1 MRLQSL
7 LLSLP
12 LLLVGPRGFTTAL
25 AAPASRARACEG
37 TRLSQQPTSGGAP
50 QLWNFGAGTSPTV
63 RIDNVAGSIRV
74 QPSADGQVH
83 IEATKRGGDAADR
96 DRITVQASAQGSG
109 VQARVC
115 CGPCD
120 GNGRDDCNGRAWVDF
135 VVRAPGASRLLL
147 NGVSTDV
154 QASGIAG
161 DHEINT
167 VSGDVE
173 VSGSRQLRL
182 KTVSGDSKVD
192 GASGLRLNTVSGD
205 LKASN
210 VRGETHFQSV
220 SGDAEWRGACAAGCR
235 IQAETTSG
243 DLKLAV
249 GAAGS
254 FDLAF
259 QSRSGDYN
267 DDLGTSVGSREQ
279 NPTRIRARAGRG
291 EGRVEFESVSGDL
304 SLTR

>member
-1 MRLQSL
+1 MRLQSFL
-7 LLSLP
+7 VSLP
-12 LLLVGPRGFTTAL
+12 LLLSGPLGYARAV

-37 TRLSQQPTSGGAP
+37 TRLSQQSTSGGTP
-50 QLWNFGAGTSPTV
+50 QLWNFSAGTSPSV
-63 RIDNVAGSIRV
+63 RVENIAGSIRV
-74 QPSADGQVH
+74 QPSTDGQVH
-83 IEATKRGGDAADR
+83 VEATKRGGDAADR
-96 DRITVQASAQGSG
+96 DRITVQASAQGSS

-120 GNGRDDCNGRAWVDF
+120 GNGRDDCSGRAWVDF
-135 VVRAPGASRLLL
+135 VVRVPGASRLLL

-182 KTVSGDSKVD
+182 KTVSGDSKID
-192 GASGLRLNTVSGD
+192 GASALHLKTVSGD

-210 VRGETHFQSV
+210 VRGETQFQSV
-220 SGDAEWRGACAAGCR
+220 SGDAEWRGTCTAGCR

-243 DLKLAV
+243 DLKLVV
-249 GAAGS
+249 GATGS

-259 QSRSGDYN
+259 ESRSGDYN
-267 DDLGTSVGSREQ
+267 DEIGTSISSREQ
-279 NPTRIRARAGRG
+279 HPTRIRARAGRG

-304 SLTR
+304 SLIR

>member
-1 MRLQSL
+1 MRLVL
-7 LLSLP
+7 LLVSCP
-12 LLLVGPRGFTTAL
+12 LLLVPPFGH
-25 AAPASRARACEG
+25 ARATAAQASG
-37 TRLSQQPTSGGAP
+37 TP
-50 QLWNFGAGTSPTV
+50 QVWNFAAGISPTV
-63 RIDNVAGSIRV
+63 RVDNIAGSIRV

-96 DRITVQASAQGSG
+96 DRMTVQASAQGSS

-115 CGPCD
+115 CGSCD
-120 GNGRDDCNGRAWVDF
+120 GNGRDDCRGRVEVDF

-154 QASGIAG
+154 YASGIAG

-182 KTVSGDSKVD
+182 KTVSGDAKVD

-210 VRGETHFQSV
+210 VRGETQFHSV
-220 SGDAEWRGACAAGCR
+220 SGDAEWRGTCAAGCR

-243 DLKLAV
+243 DLRLAV

-254 FDLAF
+254 FDLEYE
-259 QSRSGDYN
+259 SRSGDYQ
-267 DDLGTSVGSREQ
+267 DDIGTSISSRDQ
-279 NPTRIRARAGRG
+279 HPTRVRARAGRG